1 MVLVAVL
8 VMDLVKIQP
17 VMVVQ
22 MVRMGAAPGSTAIQN
37 FLARGYYLG
46 TGPSAGAAGTGGG
59 GGGCGAASVNVNS
72 GSGGSGA
79 VVITW

>member
-37 FLARGYYLG
+37 FLARGKELQRENLENLMEHFM
-46 TGPSAGAAGTGGG
+46 PEEVAE
-59 GGGCGAASVNVNS
+59 VDVR
-72 GSGGSGA
+72 
-79 VVITW
+79 